1 MKYLSDDLVQYLRSN
16 KLGQR
21 QKALIRE
28 LASACRQDYTGIAD
42 YANQYVRRSLKIYD
56 SISGSIKTSQ

>member
-21 QKALIRE
+21 QKASIRE
-28 LASACRQDYTGIAD
+28 LASQCRQKHVSIAEYTD
-42 YANQYVRRSLKIYD
+42 QYVKRTLKISDSINRSLK
-56 SISGSIKTSQ
+56 T